1 MRERNIK
8 HYIIIF
14 FSNYGKLGC
23 FSWREGDVGWQTK
36 FNLRSEKSFLSAP
49 PLYASNSR
57 IRRRMKKV
65 NRRPGNTF
73 GAPSF
78 AFSPLQHFAL
88 VCEVE
93 NPLFA
98 QIFCSVV
105 FSLRFYCYI
114 MMMKNQ

>member
-1 MRERNIK
+1 MENWDVLVRWVGEK
-8 HYIIIF
+8 AMLG
-14 FSNYGKLGC
+14 GKLSSTYEAKKA
-23 FSWREGDVGWQTK
+23 FSRP
-36 FNLRSEKSFLSAP
+36 P

-57 IRRRMKKV
+57 IRRRMEKV

-73 GAPSF
+73 GALSF